1 VAELTVGDVVVLK
14 SGSMRMI
21 VTAVEGGEV
30 SVLWANEGA
39 IGRDVLPA
47 HALNKWEDRGPREE
61 RPFTPRGDRPFT
73 PRGDRPFTPR
83 APREDGDRPFKP
95 RPPRSDDDGDERP
108 ARPFGGDR
116 KGGGKPFGG
125 KPFGGGK
132 PGMDGKP
139 RAKGFFR
146 KDG

>member
-1 VAELTVGDVVVLK
+1 VADITVGDVVVLK

-21 VTAVEGGEV
+21 VTAVEGDEV

-39 IGRDVLPA
+39 IGRETLPA
-47 HALNKWEDRGPREE
+47 FALNKWEDRAPRE
-61 RPFTPRGDRPFT
+61 DRPFT

-95 RPPRSDDDGDERP
+95 RPPRGDDDGERP
-108 ARPFGGDR
+108 ARSFGGDR

-125 KPFGGGK
+125 KPGGFGGGK

-139 RAKGFFR
+139 RARGFFR